1 MSFRN
6 RAGGRGSTLAD
17 RYMQFGV
24 SISMFQNV
32 EEEATP
38 EPVQFTPLCIYTAGR
53 LRPNPNITPK
63 DDDDADSDMEFVLLF
78 LLPPRLNDNAILID
92 ATCHAYGHLTI
103 V

>member
-53 LRPNPNITPK
+53 LRPKPNTTPTH
-63 DDDDADSDMEFVLLF
+63 DDDDDDTDFFFSNGEGQ
-78 LLPPRLNDNAILID
+78 R
-92 ATCHAYGHLTI
+92 
-103 V
+103 